1 MEGGFFMNKNEQV
14 EYEILQDFQYGRKS
28 RKQAAMLLGVSERA
42 VSRRVR
48 KLRESGV
55 SGIKHGNY
63 SRRPCNKIADP
74 IRERVIELMKSTYFD
89 FNVSHAFELLRDH
102 HQISISYMTLL
113 NWCRDAG
120 LGKRK
125 RRRPS
130 KARIQR
136 ERMANEGILL
146 QMDGS
151 HHKWNGK
158 DEWCLIS
165 VIDDASSN
173 VPAGQFYDGETSWN
187 CMHLLRKL
195 FEARGVPQFLY
206 TDGAGWAGGGGKRQ
220 NFTQVVRACRELG
233 IEIIRAH
240 SAEAK
245 GRIERSYRTIQDRL
259 VPEMRLKGITTQK
272 DANRYL
278 EQVFWPEWSKRF
290 SVEPRDS
297 ISRYRPLKP
306 SEDLRE
312 ILCMKYDRQ
321 VNADHSISFDNKRY
335 KIDPGPFR
343 TLRKKSVTIHQYED
357 NSFNIYF
364 NGQPIKFAEIIIP
377 KRRWI

>member
-14 EYEILQDFQYGRKS
+14 EFEILQDFQFGR
-28 RKQAAMLLGVSERA
+28 RTRTQAAMLLGISARS

-48 KLRESGV
+48 KIRESGV
-55 SGIKHGNY
+55 SGIKHGNTN
-63 SRRPCNKIADP
+63 RRPRNKIAETVK
-74 IRERVIELMKSTYFD
+74 ERVIELMKSTYFD
-89 FNVSHAFELLRDH
+89 FNVSHAHEHLRDQ
-102 HQISISYMTLL
+102 HQIKISYMTLL
-113 NWCRDAG
+113 NWCNEAS

-130 KARIQR
+130 KARIHR

-158 DEWCLIS
+158 DEWCLLS
-165 VIDDASSN
+165 FIDDATSN
-173 VPAGQFYDGETSWN
+173 IPAGQFYDGETSWN
-187 CMHLLRKL
+187 CMHILRKL
-195 FEARGVPQFLY
+195 IDSRGIPEFLY

-220 NFTQVVRACRELG
+220 NFSQVVRACRELG
-233 IEIIRAH
+233 MEVIRAN

-259 VPEMRLKGITTQK
+259 IPEMRLKGITTQK

-278 EQVFWPEWSKRF
+278 EQVFWPEWARRF

-297 ISRYRPLKP
+297 VSRYRALKP
-306 SEDLRE
+306 NQDLRE
-312 ILCMKYDRQ
+312 ILCMKFDRY
-321 VNADHSISFDNKRY
+321 VTSDHSISFENKRY

-343 TLRKKSVTIHQYED
+343 TLRKCSVTVHQYED
-357 NSFNIYF
+357 KSFNIF
-364 NGQPIKFAEIIIP
+364 FKGEPMKFTEIKIP